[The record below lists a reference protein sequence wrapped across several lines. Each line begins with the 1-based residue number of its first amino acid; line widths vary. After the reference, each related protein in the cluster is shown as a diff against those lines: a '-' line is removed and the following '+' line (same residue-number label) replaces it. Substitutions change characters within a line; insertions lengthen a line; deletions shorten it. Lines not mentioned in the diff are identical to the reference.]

1 MSESGTAALGK
12 CSLLRSER
20 CWGSHGVKE
29 RRFPG
34 RRNGIDKELA
44 ICENIE

>member
-12 CSLLRSER
+12 WSLLRAER
-20 CWGSHGVKE
+20 CQGSHEVKE

-34 RRNGIDKELA
+34 RRNGIDKDLA

>member
-1 MSESGTAALGK
+1 VSESGMAALGK
-12 CSLLRSER
+12 WSLLRSER
-20 CWGSHGVKE
+20 CRGSHEVKE

-34 RRNGIDKELA
+34 RNGIDKELA